1 MVVEISDPIVVEH
14 FRVIAEAY
22 SVVNSITAGR
32 VLARLLEIKD
42 GADVVSMQVM
52 RRGSWTYSL
61 N

>member
-14 FRVIAEAY
+14 LRVIAEAN

-32 VLARLLEIKD
+32 MLARLLEIED

>member
-1 MVVEISDPIVVEH
+1 MVVEISYPIVVEY
-14 FRVIAEAY
+14 FRVIAEAN

-32 VLARLLEIKD
+32 MLARLLEIED